1 MGVFVI
7 GFVRTDGA
15 TDIPTLPGPGEGDC
29 VRHAVMEQG
38 RPDAGERLQLCKAC
52 IQDGIAGSQQEVPP
66 DTAPGPWPITAAVIM
81 IAVRNRKIISL

>member
-1 MGVFVI
+1 MGVIDI

-38 RPDAGERLQLCKAC
+38 RPDAGEVLQLCKSC
-52 IQDGIAGSQQEVPP
+52 RHDGIAGSQQEVPP
-66 DTAPGPWPITAAVIM
+66 DPGPDPGPDP
-81 IAVRNRKIISL
+81 